1 MNDETII
8 TQDAQETAAPTPE
21 EQLLQMQ
28 QNSVPKEQYEKL
40 ENRFNTFVQNV
51 ANRTFIA
58 TGDEP
63 STPTEEERLQQYT
76 ADILDIKHHRVKG
89 ACEHVERLL
98 RIDDYLTSHG
108 KRSAFEPSNGTLT
121 EECVDSADRVRDV
134 LRDALE
140 KSEGSD
146 EVLMSHIQR
155 RLADRR

>member
-1 MNDETII
+1 MDENNI
-8 TQDAQETAAPTPE
+8 QQEQQAPTPE

-28 QNSVPKEQYEKL
+28 QNSVPKEQFDAL
-40 ENRFNTFVQNV
+40 QNRFNTFVQNV
-51 ANRTFIA
+51 ANRTFVA
-58 TGDEP
+58 EGDAP
-63 STPTEEERLQQYT
+63 DTPTEEDLLKQYT
-76 ADILDIKHHRVKG
+76 SDILDIKHHKVKG

-98 RIDDYLTSHG
+98 RIDDYLTTHG

-121 EECVDSADRVRDV
+121 EECVNSADHVRDV

-155 RLADRR
+155 RLVDRR

>member
-1 MNDETII
+1 MNEERIE
-8 TQDAQETAAPTPE
+8 QQEQQAPTPE

-28 QNSVPKEQYEKL
+28 QSTVSKEKYDAL

-51 ANRTFIA
+51 ANRTFVA
-58 TGDEP
+58 DDDTP
-63 STPTEEERLQQYT
+63 ATPTEEERLQQYT
-76 ADILDIKHHRVKG
+76 ADILDIKHHKVKG
-89 ACEHVERLL
+89 ACAHVERLL

-121 EECVDSADRVRDV
+121 EECVTSADHVRDV